1 MKKFT
6 LLIVLLLLGVF
17 TSSAQCLRPNMYPIS
32 TIVSNNSGF
41 PQTIA
46 SDSYTTEYSQ
56 ISGLTQG
63 ANYVFTCALGDVN
76 KYITV
81 TDWSNNVIAFGDS
94 PLTVEAINSTQVR
107 LHYADNAACSS
118 TSASHLTTIM
128 AVLDCSPPINLT
140 ATNISATNATLSW
153 QPLGEETTW
162 EVYVVTSETP
172 GPTANT
178 IGQAIINNPSYNGA
192 ILTPSTSYKFYVR
205 TICGEETSPWNGPF
219 NFASACEP
227 VEAFS
232 ENFDGV
238 DAFTLPAC
246 WTQVKNGTGSSQ
258 FSYTA
263 VANWNSQSPPN
274 SILMY
279 NDSDE
284 STANLFLV
292 APEVTNL
299 GAGTHR
305 LKFFAKSDFG
315 VVNMQ
320 FGTINSNTP
329 DATFTLLS
337 AVDLSSTYT
346 EYIIDYT
353 VYNGTDTF
361 LAIRHNGPQ
370 FSFVFFDDFRW
381 ELAPSCSDVSD
392 ITIGNVTDT
401 EASFTWVSNGSEN
414 QWDVVFGES
423 DATDPNVLTPISPMP
438 TGTPQATLG
447 GLSAS
452 TTYKVWVRSVCGD
465 NLGAWIGPVTFKT
478 TCAPVAEII
487 ENFDSYSN
495 FELPDCWSQVL
506 NGPGVSQ
513 FAYAQVTLG
522 NSFSPPSVMQIYNF
536 DSPATANIMSVTPP
550 LNNIGAG
557 THRIKF
563 NAKSSL
569 IVGSL
574 QVGTINNAT
583 SQGTFTLVATL
594 PLTNTHNEFIVEF
607 TDTTNTDK
615 YIAFRFNTPGTFSSI
630 FIDDVRWEAIP
641 NCDDVTGLAVT
652 DVDANTAA
660 ISWEAGGSE
669 TEWDVVVGESTVSN
683 PNTLTPVVPS
693 VTGTPT
699 TTLAGLSANTLYKIW
714 VRSVCG
720 DNNGAWIG
728 PISFKTP
735 CLATDTI
742 NENFDSLPAGG
753 IPNCWTGILS
763 PGTSQLAYV
772 KAETFNFN
780 SPSRAMGLYDFD
792 SPASANIILASPKL
806 NNLSLGT
813 YRVKFFARSG
823 GATGSVQVGT
833 VNNTLSDAVFTE
845 VETIEITNTYAEYA
859 VNFSPTNDTFIAFRH
874 NTTGAFNIVF
884 IDDVRWELAPLCADV
899 SNVNVVDIS
908 TDSAT
913 VNWESQGNE
922 TNWQVVYG
930 GINDIDP
937 NALTPS
943 PVLATLDYTI
953 NELTENTE
961 YNVWVRSVCS
971 EPNGNGNWIGP
982 FTFFT
987 TCNATNIPYIQNFET
1002 ANVPG
1007 IPNCSVIENAGAGNN
1022 WITTNLSLYGFN
1034 GKVLQYPFNAFNPA
1048 NAWYFTQGINLTE
1061 GTTYKI
1067 SYLYGTNF
1075 GLFVEKMKVMY
1086 GLGATANEMTE
1097 EIADHTFSFNV
1108 AQTNEETF
1116 TPPATGVYYFGFNAY
1131 STANQNNFYLDNIS
1145 IDIALPNDTFTKSEF
1160 TFYPNPVKGV
1170 LNLSYSQTI
1179 KSVEVFN
1186 FLGQRVH
1193 EYVINSNS
1201 AQIDM
1206 SKLPT
1211 GSYLLKV
1218 ASDDQLKTIKIVK
1231 Q

>member
-1 MKKFT
+1 MKKITFIIAF
-6 LLIVLLLLGVF
+6 LVLGAF
-17 TSSAQCLRPNMYPIS
+17 ESYSQCIRPIQYPS
-32 TIVSNNSGF
+32 NTIVSNNSGF
-41 PQTIA
+41 PQIIA
-46 SDSYTTEYSQ
+46 SDSYTKEYSQ

-63 ANYVFTCALGDVN
+63 ANYLFTCDLGGVN
-76 KYITV
+76 KHITV

-94 PLTVEAINSTQVR
+94 PLTVEAITATQVR
-107 LHYADNAACSS
+107 LHYADNAACGS

-140 ATNISATNATLSW
+140 ATNISATSATLSW
-153 QPLGEETTW
+153 EPLGEETTW
-162 EVYVVTSETP
+162 EVYVVTSGTP

-178 IGQAIINNPSYNGA
+178 VGQAFVNNPSYNEA
-192 ILTPSTSYKFYVR
+192 ILTPDTSYKFYVR
-205 TICGEETSPWNGPF
+205 TICGAETSPWNGPF

-246 WTQVKNGTGSSQ
+246 WTQVKNGTGSSD

-263 VANWNSQSPPN
+263 VANWNAQSAPN

-279 NDSDE
+279 NDSDG
-284 STANLFLV
+284 SAANLFLV

-315 VVNMQ
+315 IVNMQ
-320 FGTINSNTP
+320 FGTVSSNTP
-329 DATFTLLS
+329 DATFTLVS
-337 AVDLSSTYT
+337 AIDLTSTYT

-353 VYNGTDTF
+353 VYNGTDNF
-361 LAIRHNGPQ
+361 IAIRHNGPQ

-381 ELAPSCSDVSD
+381 ELAPLCSDVSD
-392 ITIGNVTDT
+392 ITINNVTDT
-401 EASFTWVSNGSEN
+401 EASITWDSNGTES
-414 QWDVVFGES
+414 QWDVVFGGS
-423 DATDPNVLTPISPMP
+423 DATDPAALTPITPAP
-438 TGTPQATLG
+438 TGTPQAILG
-447 GLSAS
+447 GLTAS

-465 NLGAWIGPVTFKT
+465 NLGAWIGPVTFQT
-478 TCAPVAEII
+478 TCTPVAEII
-487 ENFDSYSN
+487 ENFDTYSN
-495 FELPDCWSQVL
+495 FEMPDCWTQVL

-522 NSFSPPSVMQIYNF
+522 NSFSPSSVIQLYNF
-536 DSPATANIMSVTPP
+536 NSPTTANIMAVTPP

-557 THRIKF
+557 THRLKF
-563 NAKSSL
+563 YAKSSL
-569 IVGSL
+569 ALGSL
-574 QVGTINNAT
+574 QVGTINSAT
-583 SQGTFTLVATL
+583 AQGTFTPVATL
-594 PLTNTHNEFIVEF
+594 PLTSTHNEFIVEF
-607 TDTTNTDK
+607 TDTTITDK
-615 YIAFRFNTPGTFSSI
+615 YIAFRFNSPGTFNSI

-641 NCDDVTGLAVT
+641 NCEDVTGLAVT
-652 DVDANTAA
+652 DVDVNTAA
-660 ISWEAGGSE
+660 IAWEAGGSE
-669 TEWDVVVGESTVSN
+669 TEWDVVVGENTVTN

-693 VTGTPT
+693 TTGTPT
-699 TTLAGLSANTLYKIW
+699 TILEGLTANTVYKVW

-728 PISFKTP
+728 PISFRTSCP
-735 CLATDTI
+735 ATDTI

-813 YRVKFFARSG
+813 YRLIFFARSG

-845 VETIEITNTYAEYA
+845 IETIEITNTYSEYA
-859 VNFSPTNDTFIAFRH
+859 VNFSPSTDTFIAFRH

-884 IDDVRWELAPLCADV
+884 IDDVRWEPAPLCADV
-899 SNVNVVDIS
+899 TNVNVVDIT

-913 VNWESQGNE
+913 ITWESQGNE
-922 TNWQVVYG
+922 TNWQVVFG
-930 GINDIDP
+930 GIDDTDP
-937 NALTPS
+937 NTLTPS
-943 PVLATLDYTI
+943 PVLTTLDYTI

-961 YNVWVRSVCS
+961 YNVWVRSVCG
-971 EPNGNGNWIGP
+971 ELNGNGNWIGP

-987 TCNATNIPYIQNFET
+987 TCNTTNVPYIQNFET
-1002 ANVPG
+1002 ANIPD
-1007 IPNCSVIENAGAGNN
+1007 IPNCSVIQNAGTGND
-1022 WITTNLSLYGFN
+1022 WITSTLTLYGFN
-1034 GKVLQYPFNAFNPA
+1034 SKVLQYPFNALNTA
-1048 NAWYFTQGINLTE
+1048 NAWYFTQGVNLTE

-1067 SYLYGTNF
+1067 SYLYGSNTSF
-1075 GLFVEKMKVMY
+1075 FVEKMKVLY
-1086 GLGATANEMTE
+1086 GLSPIAEEMTQQL
-1097 EIADHTFSFNV
+1097 ADHTFLFNV
-1108 AQTNEETF
+1108 AQINEETF
-1116 TPPATGVYYFGFNAY
+1116 TPAASGVYYFGFNAY
-1131 STANQNNFYLDNIS
+1131 SSANQNNIYLDNIS
-1145 IDIALPNDTFTKSEF
+1145 IDIALPNDSFTDSDF
-1160 TFYPNPVKGV
+1160 NFYPNPVKDV
-1170 LNLSYSQTI
+1170 LNLSYNQTI
-1179 KSVEVFN
+1179 KNIEVFN

-1193 EYVINSNS
+1193 EYTVNSNN

-1218 ASDDQLKTIKIVK
+1218 ASEDQLKTIKIVK